1 MVNRMPIH
9 QTRNPAEP
17 NMNDADIA
25 TSQETG
31 TVTANNQ
38 SHSHEVHRTC
48 RPDRSRFTEKAE
60 AGHVDDAHALMTF

>member
-1 MVNRMPIH
+1 
-9 QTRNPAEP
+9 
-17 NMNDADIA
+17 MNDADIA